1 MLGAI
6 AIVPSAPVLVP
17 ELAGAAAAEVADLS
31 AAVLEAA
38 ALLPPRWI
46 VIGTGRA
53 DDVLG
58 PDGSNSVGTFAG
70 FGVDVRVRLS
80 PRADQ
85 SGELPLCAL
94 MAAWV
99 RGQAQPGASAQVRV
113 YRNDQEADAALALG
127 RQLRA
132 EIDRST
138 DPIGVLVVADGAN
151 TLAPNA
157 PGGYQP
163 EDAGRP
169 IGPRR
174 CAGRRRCRR
183 LGPAAPADPGAGGVS
198 GAGGPGRARTTYR
211 QGALPWSALRG
222 GLLRGCLAAVRPLA
236 IIGPTGTGKSQLA
249 LDVAERLGSSGIS
262 AEIVNADAMQLYRG
276 MDIGTAKLSVADRR
290 GIPHHQLD
298 VLDVTET
305 ATVARYQ
312 CAAADD
318 VEAIAAR
325 GAVPIVVGG
334 SMLYVQSLLD
344 DWSFP
349 ATDPAVRVRW
359 EQRLAEVGVGQL
371 HAELASR
378 DPAAAAAILPTD
390 ARRTVRA
397 LEVVELTG
405 QPFAASAPRIGA
417 PRWDTSII
425 GLDCE
430 TTILDERLARR
441 TDEMFDRGL
450 VEEVRALLR
459 VGLRDGVTASRALGY
474 AQVIAALD
482 AGGDAAM
489 LTDARQQTYFGT
501 RRYVRRQRSWFR
513 RDHRIHWLD
522 AGAAGAPAGVAD
534 QAVHA
539 WRHVS

>member
-1 MLGAI
+1 
-6 AIVPSAPVLVP
+6 
-17 ELAGAAAAEVADLS
+17 
-31 AAVLEAA
+31 
-38 ALLPPRWI
+38 
-46 VIGTGRA
+46 
-53 DDVLG
+53 
-58 PDGSNSVGTFAG
+58 
-70 FGVDVRVRLS
+70 
-80 PRADQ
+80 
-85 SGELPLCAL
+85 
-94 MAAWV
+94 
-99 RGQAQPGASAQVRV
+99 
-113 YRNDQEADAALALG
+113 
-127 RQLRA
+127 
-132 EIDRST
+132 
-138 DPIGVLVVADGAN
+138 
-151 TLAPNA
+151 
-157 PGGYQP
+157 
-163 EDAGRP
+163 
-169 IGPRR
+169 
-174 CAGRRRCRR
+174 
-183 LGPAAPADPGAGGVS
+183 
-198 GAGGPGRARTTYR
+198 
-211 QGALPWSALRG
+211 
-222 GLLRGCLAAVRPLA
+222 VRPLA
-236 IIGPTGTGKSQLA
+236 IIGPTGTGKSRLA
-249 LDVAERLGSSGIS
+249 LEVAERLRS

-312 CAAADD
+312 RAAADD
-318 VEAIAAR
+318 IEAIAAR
-325 GAVPIVVGG
+325 GEVPIVVGG

-349 ATDPAVRVRW
+349 ATDPTVRVRW
-359 EQRLAEVGVGQL
+359 EQRLAEVGVGRL

-417 PRWDTSII
+417 PRWDTVIV

-430 TTILDERLARR
+430 TTILDERLTRR

-474 AQVIAALD
+474 AQVIAALEPGGAAD
-482 AGGDAAM
+482 PVAGGDADLLA
-489 LTDARQQTYFGT
+489 DARQQTYFGT

-522 AGAAGAPAGVAD
+522 AGAATAPAGLAD
-534 QAVHA
+534 DAVRA
-539 WRHVS
+539 WRQVT